1 MPNTET
7 VGAGLLRD
15 SGWTIMPWNAVTS
28 VMDRPPEV
36 AYHLHDAEPFAGG
49 LVGSYRIMPTPT
61 RRSISPLT
69 HRILLERSL
78 EEYGEI
84 WTSLADR

>member
-1 MPNTET
+1 MTNTET

-15 SGWTIMPWNAVTS
+15 SGWTILPCA
-28 VMDRPPEV
+28 
-36 AYHLHDAEPFAGG
+36 APFDEG

-61 RRSISPLT
+61 QRSISPLT